1 MHATQNVAFSSEWG
15 RVLRGSTRAFDCR
28 RCNGAVPGH
37 YLKAVEQGLQADGED
52 RGVLTFR
59 RIAHHY
65 DGSSGLTRCPSLP
78 AAAPSP
84 CMPGASSTQ
93 YVAAVP
99 GTPAAVDDL
108 EAVFGRVNAD
118 VAAWP
123 PLGGSGPDLQR
134 APSGPDLQR
143 APSHPLPEILNV
155 MIGAD
160 LFTRYLG
167 ALEADLERIYSTT
180 LLKHWLSS

>member
-1 MHATQNVAFSSEWG
+1 MG
-15 RVLRGSTRAFDCR
+15 
-28 RCNGAVPGH
+28 
-37 YLKAVEQGLQADGED
+37 QGLHADGED

-65 DGSSGLTRCPSLP
+65 DGSSGLTRCPSLL

-160 LFTRYLG
+160 LFTRYVG